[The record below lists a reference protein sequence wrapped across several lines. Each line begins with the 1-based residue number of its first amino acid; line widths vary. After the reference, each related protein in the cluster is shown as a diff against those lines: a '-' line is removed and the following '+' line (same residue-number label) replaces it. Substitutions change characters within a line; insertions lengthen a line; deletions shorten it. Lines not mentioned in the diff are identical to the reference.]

1 MNNLNLNDGVVNG
14 EDDRVLVAKAN
25 PIIKFIC
32 RLRIDD
38 GTKDEKVGTGFYVK
52 HNSKVFLLTAAHNLE
67 QAKSIKIS
75 DSNGNSD
82 AIVLPRDMLVSQNYK
97 PTPDGE
103 VDMPSANDYGIIFH
117 NEHQADSFQL
127 KIPSDNVILNSHI
140 SITGY
145 PLRLGPENKEHE
157 NESLLPYEATGTALK
172 VESNLISYY
181 VDTSG
186 GQSGSPVWSKIGNQN
201 VVYGIHLNSINVA
214 EDAQGNKYLNN
225 AVKINRE
232 MLNEIEDWLAR

>member
-1 MNNLNLNDGVVNG
+1 MYYCRARFKKKLMNNLNQNDGLVNG
-14 EDDRVLVAKAN
+14 DDDRVLVAKAN

-38 GTKDEKVGTGFYVK
+38 GTKVPKGGTGFYVK

-67 QAKSIKIS
+67 KAKSIEIF
-75 DSNGNSD
+75 DSNGTSD

-145 PLRLGPENKEHE
+145 PLRLGPENKEHK
-157 NESLLPYEATGTALK
+157 NESLLPYEATGTALR
-172 VESNLISYY
+172 NLWA
-181 VDTSG
+181 TSHRRA
-186 GQSGSPVWSKIGNQN
+186 PKATICLVCTICAN
-201 VVYGIHLNSINVA
+201 LRL
-214 EDAQGNKYLNN
+214 D
-225 AVKINRE
+225 
-232 MLNEIEDWLAR
+232 